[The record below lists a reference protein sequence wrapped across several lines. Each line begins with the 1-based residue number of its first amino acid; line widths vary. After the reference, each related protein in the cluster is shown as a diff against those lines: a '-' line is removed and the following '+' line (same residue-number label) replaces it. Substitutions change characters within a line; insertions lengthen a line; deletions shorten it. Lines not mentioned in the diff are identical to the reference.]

1 MTTAL
6 HLVPD
11 PDDEHPTSSD
21 TAGEQQP
28 DPARKTAPLPDDQAP
43 EEGPGDITER
53 GEEDPEDEEPGRIR
67 AFAWP
72 DLRPYV
78 DLMWVAHVINAGMR
92 AARRHRQRAPQR
104 KAERRAR
111 KAAQQKT
118 DKEVNKEKRNLL
130 LAIAVDVAAGTR
142 GLLGHLRA
150 WIGGEYAPKS
160 WKTSG
165 RIGLTLMGAFF
176 AYRTVTDWPVYGT
189 GTLIA
194 VWGGAALGERHR
206 QRAEQGEKKPTGKAA
221 KQEAK
226 PREKAPVESAETAPA
241 EAVAEA
247 PEQAPEPPSLEVV
260 TRALHALVGEGRGVL
275 LTTLRQHLGL
285 ADTRAVRGV
294 LDGAGIRVRPGVR
307 TAAGNGPG
315 VHRQDFP
322 PCLSASGPAQ
332 ESPLLQVNGANANAN
347 NTERGARE
355 GLRVDGSYWPEGKPY
370 HFEPHPMNPDH
381 TVIVYHQDAEKEST

>member
-11 PDDEHPTSSD
+11 PDDEPTPPSD

-28 DPARKTAPLPDDQAP
+28 GPARKTAPPPDDQAP
-43 EEGPGDITER
+43 EEGPGDIAER

-67 AFAWP
+67 TFAWP
-72 DLRPYV
+72 GLRPYV
-78 DLMWVAHVINAGMR
+78 DLMWVAHVINAGTR
-92 AARRHRQRAPQR
+92 AARCHRQRAPQR

-111 KAAQQKT
+111 KAARQEI
-118 DKEVNKEKRNLL
+118 DNEVNKEKRNLV

-150 WIGGEYAPKS
+150 WIGGEYGPKT

-206 QRAEQGEKKPTGKAA
+206 QRAEQGEKKPTGKSAKEETKPPEQAPGEASAA
-221 KQEAK
+221 AFE
-226 PREKAPVESAETAPA
+226 
-241 EAVAEA
+241 EA
-247 PEQAPEPPSLEVV
+247 PEQAPEPPSPEVV
-260 TRALHALVGEGRGVL
+260 ARALHTLVEEGRGVL
-275 LTTLRQHLGL
+275 LTTLRQHLGMPH
-285 ADTRAVRGV
+285 TRALREV

-307 TAAGNGPG
+307 AAAGNGPG
-315 VHRQDFP
+315 VHLSDFP
-322 PCLSASGPAQ
+322 PPPSSPDPAQGERCLPWSCVTNAEGGVDVGASGSGAVQ
-332 ESPLLQVNGANANAN
+332 EMEVGPP
-347 NTERGARE
+347 
-355 GLRVDGSYWPEGKPY
+355 GS
-370 HFEPHPMNPDH
+370 
-381 TVIVYHQDAEKEST
+381 